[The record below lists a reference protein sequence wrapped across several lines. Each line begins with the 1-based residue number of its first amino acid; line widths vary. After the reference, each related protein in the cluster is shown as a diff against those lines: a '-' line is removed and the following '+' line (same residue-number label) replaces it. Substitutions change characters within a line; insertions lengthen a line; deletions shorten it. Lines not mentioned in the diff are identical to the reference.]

1 MQAYGVGATKR
12 IAYRGARQCGSTHAP
27 GANIAAAIRS
37 QKKAERLAAKKDI
50 EQWLEVLVPEPL
62 PEDREFDYERYYDY
76 LHCDWDVEP
85 VFSSSNA
92 YDAYDDDLHAY
103 DEFEYDYRNCHNP
116 PL

>member
-12 IAYRGARQCGSTHAP
+12 IAYRGARMCGSTHAP
-27 GANIAAAIRS
+27 GADIAAAIRS
-37 QKKAERLAAKKDI
+37 QKKAERRNAKKDI
-50 EQWLEVLVPEPL
+50 EQWLEVLVEPA
-62 PEDREFDYERYYDY
+62 EAREFDYESYYDY
-76 LHCDWDVEP
+76 LHCDWDLEP

-92 YDAYDDDLHAY
+92 YVAYDDDLHGY